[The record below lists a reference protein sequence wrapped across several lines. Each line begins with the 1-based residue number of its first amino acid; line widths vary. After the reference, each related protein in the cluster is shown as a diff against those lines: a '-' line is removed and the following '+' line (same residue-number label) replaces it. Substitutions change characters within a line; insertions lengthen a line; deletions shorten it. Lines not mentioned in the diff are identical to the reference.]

1 MPPQIASIGPL
12 PGFRIRRCMRMRIG
26 RVLVIA
32 VSGLWLA
39 ACTTD
44 GSGVLTSNDLKTP
57 GADAFASASSSDD
70 VSAQNILGNDPTDDL
85 SLGKKQYRV
94 ENYGMAERYFRRAA
108 EQHPRDAEAWL
119 GLAATYD
126 QLRRFD
132 FADRAYAQAI
142 ALVGPTIEILN
153 NQGYSY
159 MLRGDYVRARE
170 KLATAQRR
178 DPGNKYVLNNIRLL
192 EETSREA
199 KAVDR

>member
-1 MPPQIASIGPL
+1 
-12 PGFRIRRCMRMRIG
+12 MRTKIG
-26 RVLVIA
+26 RVLLIA
-32 VSGLWLA
+32 VSGLCLA

-44 GSGVLTSNDLKTP
+44 GSGVLTANDLKTP
-57 GADAFASASSSDD
+57 GADAFASASPSDD
-70 VSAQNILGNDPTDDL
+70 ASMSNMLGNDPTDDL

-119 GLAATYD
+119 GLAAAYD

-142 ALVGPTIEILN
+142 AIVGPTTEILN

-159 MLRGDYVRARE
+159 TLRGDYARARE
-170 KLATAQRR
+170 KLAAAQRR

-192 EETSREA
+192 EESSREA

>member
-1 MPPQIASIGPL
+1 
-12 PGFRIRRCMRMRIG
+12 MRMGIG

-44 GSGVLTSNDLKTP
+44 GNGVLLSTDLKTP
-57 GADAFASASSSDD
+57 GADAYASAPSPDAPASN
-70 VSAQNILGNDPTDDL
+70 VLGNDPTDDL

-94 ENYGMAERYFRRAA
+94 ENYGMAERYFRHAA

-132 FADRAYAQAI
+132 FADRAYSQAI
-142 ALVGPTIEILN
+142 AIVGSTIEILN

-159 MLRGDYVRARE
+159 MLRGDYARARA
-170 KLATAQRR
+170 KLADAQRK
-178 DPGNKYVLNNIRLL
+178 DPGNKYVLNNLRLL
-192 EETSREA
+192 EESSREA
-199 KAVDR
+199 KALDR